1 MALRTCMP
9 STLLTLCELAG
20 VPCCIAMSP
29 LRARAFPAFPRANQD
44 KTTTDA
50 EEADPPQLLLKRL
63 ALTARS
69 DTEHCARTHMMRH
82 RRRVPDMCPE
92 CRTTTNIE
100 EGESSAMSSCTT
112 FACAPG
118 PDRLARADLS
128 HPRAF
133 PAYCC
138 SRQLASKRTR
148 LCLGINRH
156 VHSHM

>member
-1 MALRTCMP
+1 
-9 STLLTLCELAG
+9 
-20 VPCCIAMSP
+20 
-29 LRARAFPAFPRANQD
+29 
-44 KTTTDA
+44 
-50 EEADPPQLLLKRL
+50 
-63 ALTARS
+63 
-69 DTEHCARTHMMRH
+69 
-82 RRRVPDMCPE
+82 MCPE

-118 PDRLARADLS
+118 PDRLSRADLS

-133 PAYCC
+133 PAYCF

-148 LCLGINRH
+148 LCLTVNKH